1 LARSTVETEAPED
14 VRAIAF
20 TRLTGARLASCYR
33 LATVILGDPA
43 EAEDA
48 THDAAVRAWERWGS
62 LRHPGLFDAW
72 FGRILVNECRD
83 RLRRRRVRPLSVP
96 LPDAFAGGGTVAGG
110 TDADGI
116 DADGID
122 AVAERHALARA
133 VDELPPDQ
141 RIAVVLHFYL
151 DLSSEQMAERTGA
164 RVGTVK
170 SRLHYAVRALRA
182 GRDAAARVEGGRR

>member
-1 LARSTVETEAPED
+1 METEAHED

-20 TRLTGARLASCYR
+20 RRLTGTRLASCYR

-62 LRHPGLFDAW
+62 LRHPALFDAW

-96 LPDAFAGGGTVAGG
+96 LPEMLAGGAA
-110 TDADGI
+110 ADGP
-116 DADGID
+116 DAIADRQ
-122 AVAERHALARA
+122 ELARA
-133 VDELPPDQ
+133 VEALPPDQ

-151 DLSSEQMAERTGA
+151 DLSAEQIAERTGA

>member
-1 LARSTVETEAPED
+1 MARSTVETEAPED

-20 TRLTGARLASCYR
+20 TRLTGTRLAACYR
-33 LATVILGDPA
+33 LATVILGDPV

-48 THDAAVRAWERWGS
+48 THDAAVRAWEHWDS

-96 LPDAFAGGGTVAGG
+96 LPDAFGGGGTVADG

-116 DADGID
+116 DAM
-122 AVAERHALARA
+122 AERHALARA

-151 DLSSEQMAERTGA
+151 DLSAEQIAERTGA

-182 GRDAAARVEGGRR
+182 GRDAAARVEVGRR

>member
-1 LARSTVETEAPED
+1 MARSTVETEAPED

-33 LATVILGDPA
+33 LATVILGDPV

-62 LRHPGLFDAW
+62 LRHAGLFDAW

-96 LPDAFAGGGTVAGG
+96 LPDQFAGGTV
-110 TDADGI
+110 
-116 DADGID
+116 ADGID

-133 VDELPPDQ
+133 IDELPPDQ

-151 DLSSEQMAERTGA
+151 DLSAEQIAERTGA